1 MLRTN
6 ASWKARSTT
15 CLPGARLII
24 VNDHVPPNP
33 PSFLADRGRSAPL
46 AVLAFVE
53 RASGWGQDDPAC
65 YPTASER
72 VPVLMSDGG
81 YYGTLAAARTLG
93 RRGVPVTIADP
104 SRVASALW
112 SRHVTRRLQCP
123 PAWDVERFVGWLDEL
138 GRKGPRHVVFPTS
151 DDISFALGLHC
162 DAMNGPLAFYQ
173 PDLSALVSFLDKS
186 RLLEEARAAG
196 LEAPETW
203 LPETD
208 AEAERV
214 IRDAGGMLIIKP
226 RTQALLRTHAKGLIV
241 ASGDRASKGA
251 YARFRRRNVYAA
263 PLARRFPQMAVP
275 MIQRFYPEADEG
287 VYSLTGFRDRS
298 GRHLVMKAA
307 EKVLARPHRLG
318 IGLCF
323 EDAPVDGEL
332 AAGLCRL
339 LERVGY
345 YGIFEAEF
353 IRAGKRSLLIDLN
366 ARLYNQIGFDIARGL
381 PLPTLLYDAA
391 LGHDQAVADAVA
403 SIPRADDSGPR
414 AFCNRFGLA
423 VLVGAK
429 RLSGNMSRVDAERW
443 RAWLR
448 DRQGRVIDAVADG
461 DDPAPMALETA
472 QQLLMYVRHPR
483 AFVRTIA
490 LDR

>member
-1 MLRTN
+1 MT
-6 ASWKARSTT
+6 
-15 CLPGARLII
+15 
-24 VNDHVPPNP
+24 
-33 PSFLADRGRSAPL
+33 
-46 AVLAFVE
+46 FVE
-53 RASGWGQDDPAC
+53 GATGGDQDDVARHPM
-65 YPTASER
+65 ASEP
-72 VPVLMSDGG
+72 VTVLMSDGG
-81 YYGTLAAARTLG
+81 YYGTLATARTLG
-93 RRGVPVTIADP
+93 RQGVPVTIADP

-112 SRHVTRRLQCP
+112 SRHVTRRLLCP
-123 PAWDVERFVGWLDEL
+123 PAWDVERFVDWLDEL
-138 GRKGPRHVVFPTS
+138 GGKGPRHVVFPTS
-151 DDISFALGLHC
+151 DDVSFALGLHQG
-162 DAMNGPLAFYQ
+162 ALNGPLAIYQ
-173 PDLSALVSFLDKS
+173 PDLSTLLSFLDKS
-186 RLLEEARAAG
+186 RLLGHARAVG

-214 IRDAGGMLIIKP
+214 LREAGGTLVIKP
-226 RTQALLRTHAKGLIV
+226 RTQALLRTKLKGLLV
-241 ASGDRASKGA
+241 TSGDRDSKGA
-251 YARFRRRNVYAA
+251 YARFRHRNVYA
-263 PLARRFPQMAVP
+263 PLLARRFPEMTVP
-275 MIQRFYPEADEG
+275 MMQRYHREATSG
-287 VYSLTGFRDRS
+287 VYSLAGFRDHS
-298 GRHLVMKAA
+298 GRHVVMRAA
-307 EKVLARPHRLG
+307 VKVLARPRQLG

-323 EDAPVDGEL
+323 EGAPLDAEL

-353 IRAGKRSLLIDLN
+353 IRAGHRSLLIDLN

-391 LGHDQAVADAVA
+391 LGRDQAVADAIA
-403 SIPRADDSGPR
+403 SIPRSDDSGPR

-429 RLSGNMSRVDAERW
+429 RLSGTMSREDAERW

-461 DDPAPMALETA
+461 DDPGPMALEIA
-472 QQLLMYVRHPR
+472 QQVLSYVRHPR
-483 AFVRTIA
+483 TFIRTIA